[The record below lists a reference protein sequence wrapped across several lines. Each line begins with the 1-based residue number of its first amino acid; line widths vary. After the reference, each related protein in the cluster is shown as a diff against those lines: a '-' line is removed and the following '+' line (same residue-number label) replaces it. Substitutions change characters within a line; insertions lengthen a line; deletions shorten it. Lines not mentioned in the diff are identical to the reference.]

1 VTPAESIAAGLRNQA
16 EGLCWLEAAAEL
28 VIAQDWLQRAD
39 FTSRCLTTVRGLTG
53 SRPMAAIDWPT
64 VITALSTG
72 QIPCSGGERR
82 MLCLTASLA
91 EGIPVDLREAL
102 TGIDEHNLGLLI
114 DAMRHATGQRRR

>member
-1 VTPAESIAAGLRNQA
+1 
-16 EGLCWLEAAAEL
+16 
-28 VIAQDWLQRAD
+28 
-39 FTSRCLTTVRGLTG
+39 
-53 SRPMAAIDWPT
+53 
-64 VITALSTG
+64 
-72 QIPCSGGERR
+72 